1 MMGHEQHIDWHGI
14 RIGEYIP
21 EGVIDRCGNHD
32 GEPGQK
38 LRKIEGKN
46 LTKLPFP
53 AGSQHNGKD
62 HDPEADPFTE
72 EMAAGLIK

>member
-14 RIGEYIP
+14 RIEEYIP

-46 LTKLPFP
+46 LTKLHFL
-53 AGSQHNGKD
+53 Q
-62 HDPEADPFTE
+62 EASTMEKIMIQKQTPSRKKWLPD
-72 EMAAGLIK
+72 